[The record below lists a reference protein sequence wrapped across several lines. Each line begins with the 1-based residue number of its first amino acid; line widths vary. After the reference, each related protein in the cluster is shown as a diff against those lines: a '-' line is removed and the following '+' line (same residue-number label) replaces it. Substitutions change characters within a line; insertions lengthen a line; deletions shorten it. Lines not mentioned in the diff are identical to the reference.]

1 MKLSVADSLAAIS
14 PDTVVRFAFSD
25 SEPDLASAPTAVREA
40 FAAGRVP
47 RKVNDIT
54 SLWADGFVTAIV
66 GLGERDKLTALQWKR
81 ACGAAARH
89 LEARGAKNVAVL
101 PPDLAGIAPDR
112 ALSLLSL
119 GVVIGLHRNG
129 LYKSKDEATNRTES
143 WTIVT
148 NAPEAADV
156 VGKAR
161 AVAESAN
168 AARDLINAAP
178 NELTPEELAA
188 RAAKA
193 GADAGLVVRVLKAPE
208 LETIGAQGLLTVGK
222 GSENPPT
229 MTVMEYLPNPGQ
241 APVVLVGKG
250 ITFDSGGI
258 NLKPGAG
265 MHDMKGDMS
274 GAAAVFGAMLAV
286 ARTKPPV
293 NVVGILVAAENL
305 PGGRAYRP
313 SDIIRYAN
321 GKNVEVTNTDA
332 EGRLI
337 LADGLI
343 YGEREYSP
351 RSIVELSTLTGSCV
365 IALGEDMS
373 GVFTSDDSL
382 AQGLLDAADDS
393 TDIAWR
399 MPMYEPYKSKH
410 DSPVADFRNAQSDR
424 WGGSIT
430 AALFLQEFVE
440 KTPYA
445 HVDIAGPAYDET
457 ERAYIA
463 PGGTGYGVSL
473 LMSYIG
479 GLADREA

>member
-1 MKLSVADSLAAIS
+1 MKLSVADSLAAVS
-14 PDTVVRFAFSD
+14 PDTIVRFAFSD
-25 SEPDLASAPTAVREA
+25 TEPDLTSAPSAVQEA

-47 RKVNDIT
+47 RKLNDIT
-54 SLWADGFVTAIV
+54 PLWADGFVTAIV

-81 ACGAAARH
+81 ACGAAARS
-89 LEARGAKNVAVL
+89 LEARGARQVAAVL
-101 PPDLAGIAPDR
+101 PDLPGIAPAR
-112 ALSLLSL
+112 ALQLLSI

-129 LYKSKDEATNRTES
+129 LYKSRDEDTNRTEA
-143 WTIVT
+143 WTVVSEV
-148 NAPEAADV
+148 PEAERIVSDA
-156 VGKAR
+156 GAL
-161 AVAESAN
+161 AESAN
-168 AARDLINAAP
+168 AARNLINTAP

-188 RAAKA
+188 RAARTA
-193 GADAGLVVRVLKAPE
+193 GDAGLTVRVLKAAE
-208 LETIGAQGLLTVGK
+208 LEAIGAQGLLTVGK

-229 MTVMEYLPNPGQ
+229 MTVVEYLPNPGQ

-274 GAAAVFGAMLAV
+274 GAAVVLGAMLAV
-286 ARTKPPV
+286 ARLQPPT

-351 RSIVELSTLTGSCV
+351 QSIVELSTLTGSCV

-373 GVFTSDDSL
+373 GVFTSDDLL
-382 AQGLLDAADDS
+382 AERLLRAAADS

-445 HVDIAGPAYDET
+445 HIDIAGPAYDET

-463 PGGTGYGVSL
+463 PGGTGYGVGL
-473 LMSYIG
+473 LVSYIR
-479 GLADREA
+479 GLSAA